1 MLNAAGR
8 VWRVCLGWG
17 ETLPV
22 DQAAFPEGSDMVS
35 EEVPL
40 EVSPMMWD
48 PCGGGHGSGGGMGVG
63 CVSAVVGEGLANCIG
78 ICYSVVSLVLS
89 PTT

>member
-22 DQAAFPEGSDMVS
+22 DQAAFPEGSDTVS

-48 PCGGGHGSGGGMGVG
+48 P
-63 CVSAVVGEGLANCIG
+63 
-78 ICYSVVSLVLS
+78 SLVPWEVDTGREVGWVAEWALAACQPWS
-89 PTT
+89 EKG

>member
-1 MLNAAGR
+1 MEGLSG
-8 VWRVCLGWG
+8 VG

-22 DQAAFPEGSDMVS
+22 DQAAFPEGSDTVS

-48 PCGGGHGSGGGMGVG
+48 PCLVPWEVDTDREVGWVAEDIEECVPVGVE
-63 CVSAVVGEGLANCIG
+63 VQLAE
-78 ICYSVVSLVLS
+78 
-89 PTT
+89 